1 MREHFCPYTIQ
12 RSTRKSDEIVLYRV
26 SQGWLIRLIGVIGE
40 VEASY
45 KLYGRGGLKCN
56 PETPCILIG
65 FRRQMIFEKKSKGNA
80 KSEFCRHIN
89 NFVTNL
95 FKSVQH
101 FRCIRCGKERTILAK
116 YVVYNILHTPPSIK
130 NKKVLHIYYQI
141 KRNLT
146 TILKK
151 ILKIR

>member
-1 MREHFCPYTIQ
+1 MEVQCYFQLKSNIGQLLMREHFCPYTIQ
-12 RSTRKSDEIVLYRV
+12 RSTRKSDEIVLYTHRIP
-26 SQGWLIRLIGVIGE
+26 S
-40 VEASY
+40 
-45 KLYGRGGLKCN
+45 
-56 PETPCILIG
+56 TDD
-65 FRRQMIFEKKSKGNA
+65 FRKKSKGNA

-89 NFVTNL
+89 NFVTNF

-116 YVVYNILHTPPSIK
+116 YVVYNILHTLPSTK

-151 ILKIR
+151 Y